1 MHVRF
6 NRSTNIKT
14 TLPNTSPRVFA
25 AIKVFK
31 NRLQISYCPTIPKLH
46 LFKQCHLAFLSV
58 WGYPNPQIT
67 RWRNLQLLRVD
78 LVDAV
83 SQATRVCP
91 ESCMGHAWS
100 TYSIRTYK
108 VHVSRTAQFILFKVE
123 GGNIKYEQVTVC
135 FSTPAYVLGILGDQP
150 CRCIYLKWR
159 KHQYEPESLVYAR
172 TSSNHILD
180 MMRVVL
186 IFVLERFSLADR
198 VPLFKRFIVRTF
210 PINTVGFGERAPC
223 CCIQNLHW
231 YTWARLERRKMYMNL
246 EPEENQKIYIGSIYI
261 IYIYICPWYWFFH
274 YSMLN
279 FSKLPKI
286 SC

>member
-31 NRLQISYCPTIPKLH
+31 NRLQISFCPTIPKLH

-83 SQATRVCP
+83 SQAARVCP

-123 GGNIKYEQVTVC
+123 GVGTLNMNKSLCAFQRLLTSLESWAT
-135 FSTPAYVLGILGDQP
+135 
-150 CRCIYLKWR
+150 
-159 KHQYEPESLVYAR
+159 SLV
-172 TSSNHILD
+172 D
-180 MMRVVL
+180 V
-186 IFVLERFSLADR
+186 F
-198 VPLFKRFIVRTF
+198 
-210 PINTVGFGERAPC
+210 
-223 CCIQNLHW
+223 
-231 YTWARLERRKMYMNL
+231 TWN
-246 EPEENQKIYIGSIYI
+246 EENISTNQKV
-261 IYIYICPWYWFFH
+261 
-274 YSMLN
+274 
-279 FSKLPKI
+279 
-286 SC
+286 